1 MKAYS
6 TKLWKLIAALAA
18 MLTPAALAQ
27 TIDPDKVATIKAAY
41 VLNFIKYTQ
50 WPEGT
55 FADSNDPI
63 VLSIVSASAND
74 AVFQTVIKRS
84 DSIGG
89 RRIQL
94 RRVDFPPADDR
105 GRIDPES
112 LSKFFQELEHGHAVY
127 IADASRE
134 QVRQMTSHLRG
145 KDVLTMGD
153 TIRFAENG
161 GMLGL
166 VLQEDRVVFQ
176 ANTGEIQKTR
186 LTVSSKVLK
195 LAQIV
200 ETAPG

>member
-6 TKLWKLIAALAA
+6 TKFWKLIAALAA
-18 MLTPAALAQ
+18 MLTPAAMAQ

-55 FADSNDPI
+55 LADANDPI
-63 VLSIVSASAND
+63 LLTVVGARADD
-74 AVFQTVIKRS
+74 AVLETAIRRS

-94 RRVDFPPADDR
+94 QRVDFPPADGR
-105 GRIDPES
+105 GRIDPEA
-112 LSKFFQELEHGHAVY
+112 LSKFFQELERGHAVY
-127 IADASRE
+127 VADASRE
-134 QVRQMTSHLRG
+134 QVRQITSHLRG

-153 TIRFAENG
+153 TIRFAESG

-166 VLQEDRVVFQ
+166 VLEENRVVFQ